1 MKFNIFVSFFCLWH
15 AGLSPLLVL
24 SFSGFPEAFN
34 VPISREQVVQ
44 RFQELFAQTKYK
56 EAAELAADS
65 PQGILRT
72 PDTVAKF
79 QVHLGSFSLFLFKKS
94 KELFLC

>member
-1 MKFNIFVSFFCLWH
+1 MALAFYDVLIHFFSFFCLCH
-15 AGLSPLLVL
+15 AALSPLSVS
-24 SFSGFPEAFN
+24 SFSGFLEDFN
-34 VPISREQVVQ
+34 VPICCEQVVQ

-65 PQGILRT
+65 PQAILRT

-79 QVHLGSFSLFLFKKS
+79 QVHLGSFSFCKK
-94 KELFLC
+94 K